1 MKEMIDFLAD
11 TDVTEEFSL
20 PQGYTLPPAMNCNDC
35 VLESVGL
42 SQAYVPYQNY
52 ETLFAPEQ
60 GLVCGTAFPSLVMP
74 YTQGTHLKQYAK
86 EDSAWNKK

>member
-1 MKEMIDFLAD
+1 MKEITDFLPD
-11 TDVTEEFSL
+11 TEAIEEFSL
-20 PQGYTLPPAMNCNDC
+20 PQIDILPPAMDCNDC
-35 VLESVGL
+35 MLERVGL